1 MTLSGGALFAV
12 ENSPIPVKFDRQGHS
27 CNFYADLGPTEYCK
41 WDAVL
46 WRLGHVH
53 VWHAAARGPW
63 LLRTKESK
71 QGISIVKS
79 HPCTGDA
86 REGARSAPFL
96 LTAQWIPFGDHPM
109 KLERYR
115 EDYSRE

>member
-1 MTLSGGALFAV
+1 M
-12 ENSPIPVKFDRQGHS
+12 
-27 CNFYADLGPTEYCK
+27 
-41 WDAVL
+41 
-46 WRLGHVH
+46 H

-109 KLERYR
+109 KLDDTEKITV
-115 EDYSRE
+115 ESSMAPAQG